1 MAIRA
6 LARGHSVPA
15 GQQEP
20 CGRVV
25 KFSVEPVVTGMAS
38 VACRR
43 ELRGNVIGIGRGL
56 EILEVAGTA
65 SRRHRLKVAV
75 GGALMAGIA
84 VHSGVCSGQREA
96 VIVLLDLLNR
106 NLPAPNCVAGLAIG
120 PQLPLMDVGV
130 TVLAA
135 LSNIAKYRLYMALS
149 AGDGL
154 MHAAQRVARPV
165 VVEFW
170 NGSNRLP
177 PACGMTVLA
186 RHGEVPV
193 RTVSSAGYL
202 RPRGT

>member
-6 LARGHSVPA
+6 LARGYSVPA

-38 VACRR
+38 VARRR

-56 EILEVAGTA
+56 EILEVAGAA
-65 SRRHRLKVAV
+65 SGRHSLKPAV
-75 GGALMAGIA
+75 GTALMAGIA
-84 VHSGVCSGQREA
+84 VHRRVGSGQREA
-96 VIVLLDLLNR
+96 VIVLLDLLNG
-106 NLPAPNCVAGLAIG
+106 NLPAPNRVAGLAIG
-120 PQLPLMDVGV
+120 SQLPLMNVGV

-135 LSNIAKYRLYMALS
+135 LSNVAKYRLDMALS

-154 MHAAQRVARPV
+154 VHAAQRVARPV

-177 PACGMTVLA
+177 PACGMAVLA
-186 RHGEVPV
+186 RHGEVSV
-193 RTVSSAGYL
+193 RTASSAGHL
-202 RPRGT
+202 RLRST